1 MMREEVGLN
10 PKSINFR
17 AWAPDMAQAVRPG
30 VLGMRPRGA
39 IQKYIQKLIIASQ

>member
-17 AWAPDMAQAVRPG
+17 AWAPDMAQAFG
-30 VLGMRPRGA
+30 RGDLA
-39 IQKYIQKLIIASQ
+39 